1 MGVIGGSLTGPLIFI
16 LPPLFYNKIVKLEKI
31 HDLEIEWLKNSSTS
45 TTIYGSLEND
55 VSNTD
60 RGMKITKIL
69 KCFCTDWCISI
80 FVIYFGLAATLT
92 STYFNLF
99 NISTF
104 EDFWSPCL
112 YNTSFS
118 FTGL

>member
-16 LPPLFYNKIVKLEKI
+16 LPPLFYNKIIKLEKI
-31 HDLEIEWLKNSSTS
+31 HDLEIDWLKRSSSST
-45 TTIYGSLEND
+45 TYGSLE
-55 VSNTD
+55 SNVTKD
-60 RGMKITKIL
+60 NKIL
-69 KCFCTDWCISI
+69 KCISTDWCISI

-118 FTGL
+118 FIGL